1 MGFSKV
7 GAMNLQDLRY
17 IVTLSETMHFRRAAE
32 ACFVSQPTLST
43 QVKKLED
50 ELGIAL
56 FERTNK
62 RVIPTPAGQA
72 IIAQARVVLQEAD
85 KLRQMAQQVKDPM
98 AGPLRLGIIPTLGPY
113 LLPHLVPHIRTRYPQ
128 MQLYLREEITERLL
142 DALRTGALDVLVLA
156 LPIHSDGLEVVAL
169 FREPF
174 VLALPEGDH
183 LTRKARVQESD
194 LIGANILLLDEG
206 H

>member
-1 MGFSKV
+1 
-7 GAMNLQDLRY
+7 MNLQDLRY

-32 ACFVSQPTLST
+32 ACCVSQPTLST

-72 IIAQARVVLQEAD
+72 IIAQARVVLEEAD
-85 KLRQMAQQVKDPM
+85 TLRQMAQQVKDPM
-98 AGPLRLGIIPTLGPY
+98 AGPLRLGMIPTLGPY

-128 MQLYLREEITERLL
+128 MQLYLREEMTERLL
-142 DALRTGALDVLVLA
+142 DSLRTGVLDVLVLA
-156 LPIHSDGLEVVAL
+156 LPIHSDGLEVVEL

-174 VLALPEGDH
+174 VLALPEGAP
-183 LTRKARVQESD
+183 LARKSRVHESD
-194 LIGANILLLDEG
+194 LMGADILLLDEG